1 MSISDV
7 PCADWT
13 DIDAV
18 KACGCPDADDAD
30 VQEAIEVAS
39 SVLYNWSR
47 RRFPGVCSDV
57 VRPCARTT
65 DGWAFHGAWQ
75 SGAGWSSSAWNGSW
89 GWCSC
94 NTEDSCSCCGIPSVR
109 LGGWPVASITE
120 VLIDGAVLDPSAYR
134 LDNDTSLVRID
145 GDSWP
150 CCQDMLAA
158 TTEPDTWSV
167 AYTYGRAV
175 DPGGVLSANLYACE
189 IVKLCTGGDCRLPAK
204 VQTITRQ
211 GMSAGFIDV
220 DAIVQL
226 GALGIPFID
235 QWLEGLDRA
244 ASSSRGL
251 VIASPDIGRR
261 VRRTGPVGP

>member
-1 MSISDV
+1 MSIRDT

-13 DIDAV
+13 DIAAVRACCTTEAGDAV
-18 KACGCPDADDAD
+18 

-39 SVLYNWSR
+39 SVLYNWSK

-57 VRPCARTT
+57 VRPCARRQ
-65 DGWAFHGAWQ
+65 DAWSYHGALGGY
-75 SGAGWSSSAWNGSW
+75 SWSASAWNSSW

-94 NTEDSCSCCGIPSVR
+94 NTEDACGCCGIPSVG
-109 LGGWPVASITE
+109 LGGWPVQAITE
-120 VLIDGAVLDPSAYR
+120 VKVDGVVLDPSTYR
-134 LDNDTSLVRID
+134 LDNDSRLVRID
-145 GDSWP
+145 GEPWP
-150 CCQDMLAA
+150 CCQNLLLAD
-158 TTEPDTWSV
+158 TEPGTWSV
-167 AYTYGRAV
+167 AYTYGREV

-189 IVKLCTGGDCRLPAK
+189 IVKLCEGGECRLPNK
-204 VQTITRQ
+204 VQNITRQ